1 MVRLKKNVL
10 KDKSSFKTTEFS
22 KQMDSVEVVRSY
34 DSTPTTKDANEK
46 SMTEFSKPAHTTGT
60 SSYCDRGYITLPEM
74 MSLK

>member
-1 MVRLKKNVL
+1 
-10 KDKSSFKTTEFS
+10 
-22 KQMDSVEVVRSY
+22 MDSVEVVRSY